1 MCVVGNDQSLANRTV
16 RIAAPDGTI
25 RAVPRAIDQLSRR
38 YFDVSF
44 AGDPVQCDDSDG
56 SCAAVRR
63 GYAFAQRRVTAD
75 GHNFDQSQANQ
86 YRYVVDVVR
95 RVCSVAR

>member
-1 MCVVGNDQSLANRTV
+1 MNRTV
-16 RIAAPDGTI
+16 RTAASDGSI
-25 RAVPRAIDQLSRR
+25 RAVSRTSAQLSNH
-38 YFDVSF
+38 YYDISF
-44 AGDPVQCDDSDG
+44 AGEPLQCDDSDG

-63 GYAFAQRRVTAD
+63 GYAFAQRQVTAD

-95 RVCSVAR
+95 QRYGGRD